1 MTTEIIHKEE
11 SFEIIGKCM
20 EVHAALGG
28 GLAEILYKDALEI
41 AFAQDQIFHER
52 EKKYTVAFRGITL
65 PHPFYADFIV
75 MDKILLEAKSVSALT
90 NEHTAQVINYLKLS
104 GLKLGL
110 LVNFGKISLEH
121 KRIVV

>member
-1 MTTEIIHKEE
+1 MAPEIIHKEE
-11 SFEIIGKCM
+11 SFTIIGKCM
-20 EVHAALGG
+20 EVHTALGG

-41 AFAQDQIFHER
+41 AFSQDRISHER
-52 EKKYTVAFRGITL
+52 EKNYTVAFRGITL
-65 PHPFYADFIV
+65 PHPFFADFVV
-75 MDKILLEAKSVSALT
+75 MDKVILEAKSVSALT

-110 LVNFGKISLEH
+110 LVNFGKQSLEH